1 MSPRETANAIVEEFP
16 WFRRHAAAY
25 YIPEMTKLIAMAIAA
40 ERQACAAIAIDLATR
55 HRVHGQESHASTAFS
70 IAAAIRA
77 RGETGGTA
85 S

>member
-40 ERQACAAIAIDLATR
+40 EREACAKLADTAHQYWREKSPEGVDLAA
-55 HRVHGQESHASTAFS
+55 ASD

-77 RGETGGTA
+77 RGETKP
-85 S
+85 

>member
-40 ERQACAAIAIDLATR
+40 ERQACAKIADEYAREIGETGVLPR
-55 HRVHGQESHASTAFS
+55 

-77 RGETGGTA
+77 RGETKP
-85 S
+85 